1 MVLRSQ
7 FSGVQT
13 WSLILVLTTM
23 YTLSLSYDPSIVPTD
38 VSLQF
43 SGDEEQASKF
53 LPLIID
59 RLLNF

>member
-23 YTLSLSYDPSIVPTD
+23 YALSLSYDPSIVPTD

-53 LPLIID
+53 LP
-59 RLLNF
+59 